1 MKTRGIIIYSLLV
14 IVASFVLLFLVI
26 ENAPVT
32 KEVEVEFETSV
43 IQCEKGAFYPD
54 SSYLSL
60 ANTALALGDIS
71 TYSAYVALANA
82 NGTYGYN
89 ITINIDG
96 KNYIIE
102 REEEH
107 IVGEKILVTKIDYY
121 ENDRLYK
128 TEYR

>member
-1 MKTRGIIIYSLLV
+1 MKTRDLIFSLLMV
-14 IVASFVLLFLVI
+14 VASIVLLVLVI

-32 KEVEVEFETSV
+32 EEVKVEFETSV
-43 IQCEKGAFYPD
+43 IQCEEGTFYPD

-60 ANTALALGDIS
+60 ANTALALGDVS

-82 NGTYGYN
+82 NGTYDYN

-96 KNYIIE
+96 KDYIVE
-102 REEEH
+102 RSEAYA
-107 IVGEKILVTKIDYY
+107 VGAIILVTKIDYY
-121 ENDRLYK
+121 ENDILYK